1 MRRGARARPARRA
14 VAALAVAVVAA
25 TTAGACGGEDDD
37 ALVVWT
43 LENLPDRLAAQQ
55 EILDAWSA
63 RSGVDV
69 RLVGVAEDQFNQ
81 LLLTSAA
88 AGDLPDVVGALPL
101 AGVRALAAADLVD
114 TEVAGDLVDDLGAET
129 FTPRSLELTRDG
141 AAQLAVPSDGWV
153 QLLVYRRDLFEAA
166 GLARPDTYEA
176 MVVAARAL
184 DSPGLAGFTGASV
197 AGDSFTQQS
206 FEHVALGNGCRL
218 VDGDGVVTLD
228 DPRCVEAFTTYGEL
242 VRDLSVPGAQ
252 DVDTT
257 RATYFA
263 GEAAMLL
270 WSSFVL
276 DEMAGLRDDAL
287 PSCPE
292 CRDDPAFLAD
302 ASGVV
307 TAVRG
312 PDGEE
317 AAQFGE
323 VVSWAVTRTAR
334 PEAADL
340 VAHMM
345 GEGYEPWL
353 GFAPEGKVPVRLG
366 TPEDPTRYLDAWATL
381 PAGVDTRVPLSEVY
395 PPEVLDALVAGTAAA
410 RPWGIEEGQGALV
423 GATLGEQPVAA
434 AVAAVASGE
443 LTPAEA
449 AAQAAEDVRDIQR
462 SLR

>member
-1 MRRGARARPARRA
+1 MRRAARARRARRA

-166 GLARPDTYEA
+166 GLAPPDTYEA
-176 MVVAARAL
+176 MVAAARAL
-184 DSPGLAGFTGASV
+184 DSPELAGFTGASV

-218 VDGDGVVTLD
+218 VDGDGAVTLD

-292 CRDDPAFLAD
+292 CRDDPGFLAD